1 MVEKAESDVACAAGD
16 VEVGLGSGGGAG
28 VEGADE
34 VVFPEAVGVE
44 GHEVVHC
51 VVGGGDGGE
60 DVGDCWI
67 GKEGVLIYGMNEW

>member
-1 MVEKAESDVACAAGD
+1 MVEEAECDVACAAGD
-16 VEVGLGSGGGAG
+16 VEVSLGGGGGAG

-34 VVFPEAVGVE
+34 VVFPEAMGVE

-60 DVGDCWI
+60 DVGNC
-67 GKEGVLIYGMNEW
+67 GVWEIV